1 LETVYIQYFL
11 HRHKYLFRDEE
22 QEIRMKIFNKIFA
35 SASFCGLL
43 ILASA
48 GNIFSQDSE
57 VIIRYD
63 TIKTNQT
70 RTLKIVTTRTLPKF
84 ILHLSGGFN
93 SGAMELTSHNGGFSR
108 DDFSQGKNFSAR
120 NGYGA
125 SLIGKLPLG
134 KKGNVWLDII
144 TGFDRFQ
151 SDIFAKNTEEGKV
164 YYNSFNGGIGI
175 EYNFTPTHKVK
186 YYIGANPLLSF
197 ISGKSEMINPD
208 NNRVDV
214 EIKNSFRIGYQA
226 FIGLEYAFSD
236 KVGLNA
242 GLRFTHA
249 NLLLKKTEEPLESG
263 TETSPVSTVPLNDGA
278 TTEPI
283 QFAGWKQF
291 AYFTGSV
298 GLSYF
303 FGVKEKRYKLP

>member
-1 LETVYIQYFL
+1 
-11 HRHKYLFRDEE
+11 
-22 QEIRMKIFNKIFA
+22 MKIFKNIPVI
-35 SASFCGLL
+35 FCGIL
-43 ILASA
+43 ILLA
-48 GNIFSQDSE
+48 GSDIFSQDNGI
-57 VIIRYD
+57 VIRYD
-63 TIKTNQT
+63 TIKINKT
-70 RTLKIVTTRTLPKF
+70 RTIRIVTTTTLPKF

-120 NGYGA
+120 NGYGG

-134 KKGNVWLDII
+134 KKGNFWLDVMA
-144 TGFDRFQ
+144 GFDRFQ

-186 YYIGANPLLSF
+186 YYVGANPLLSF
-197 ISGKSEMINPD
+197 ISGKSEMTNPD

-214 EIKNSFRIGYQA
+214 KIKSSFRIGYQA
-226 FIGLEYAFSD
+226 FIGLEYAFA
-236 KVGLNA
+236 KNVGMNV

-249 NLLLKKTEEPLESG
+249 NLLLKNTEVPTEEG
-263 TETSPVSTVPLNDGA
+263 TETSPISTVPLNDGA

-298 GLSYF
+298 GFSYF